1 MIELMDG
8 LRAKKKRRTF
18 DVILAN
24 GVALFRE
31 QGIRRTRTEQI
42 AEAAAVSPATLF
54 NYFPNKGALAE
65 AWVRGESD
73 RIVAEA
79 SAEIAE
85 RGLRPCLR
93 SACWILAG
101 CAADAPAL
109 RLEAW
114 RTAGRARERALDGA
128 HPLAIAIEG
137 EQERER
143 IRRDL
148 PARLLAEMILDALES
163 GLAEGLRLARPEE
176 ELAKSLQARVDL
188 ILDGARKRNERVE
201 LPGRPPRDG

>member
-1 MIELMDG
+1 MLEPIRS
-8 LRAKKKRRTF
+8 LRAAKRRRTF
-18 DVILAN
+18 DEILAN

-31 QGIRRTRTEQI
+31 QGIRRTRTEEI
-42 AEAAAVSPATLF
+42 AKAAAVSPATLF

-79 SAEIAE
+79 SAEIEA

-93 SACWILAG
+93 SACRILAG
-101 CAADAPAL
+101 LAADVPAL

-114 RTAGRARERALDGA
+114 RTAGRARDQALNGA
-128 HPLAIAIEG
+128 HPLIAGVEG

-148 PARLLAEMILDALES
+148 PARLLAETILDALES
-163 GLAEGLRLARPEE
+163 GLVEGLRLARPEE

-188 ILDGARKRNERVE
+188 ILDGARKRNERVD
-201 LPGRPPRDG
+201 LPSRPPRDG